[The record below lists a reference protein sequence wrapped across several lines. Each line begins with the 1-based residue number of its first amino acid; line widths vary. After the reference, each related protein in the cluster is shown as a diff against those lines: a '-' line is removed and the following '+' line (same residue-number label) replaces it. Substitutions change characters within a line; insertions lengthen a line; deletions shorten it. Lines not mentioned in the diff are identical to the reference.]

1 MPSPTPERLAVP
13 PLENGDVLTRDEFE
27 RRYEAMPHVKKAE
40 LIEGIVYM
48 TSPLKADHGIPHA
61 DIGLWLSTYRVAT
74 PGTLTLDNVSY
85 RIDQDNEFQPDLILM
100 VAPERGGQARIDH
113 EGFVTG
119 APELIVEVASSS
131 ASKDLHQKFNVYRRV
146 GVQEYCV
153 WQVRDRAIGW
163 WELRA
168 GRYVPLPEAPGGAL
182 CSRVFP
188 GLWLDAPALLRGD
201 MPTVLE
207 HLQAGLRSLEHADF
221 VARLESR
228 REGRA

>member
-1 MPSPTPERLAVP
+1 MSTPTPEQLADDLAVP
-13 PLENGDVLTRDEFE
+13 PLENGDFLTRDEFE
-27 RRYEAMPHVKKAE
+27 RRYAAMPHIKKAE

-61 DIGLWLSTYRVAT
+61 DLGLWLSTYRVAT

-100 VAPERGGQARIDH
+100 IAPERGGRGRIDKD
-113 EGFVTG
+113 GFVEG

-131 ASKDLHQKFNVYRRV
+131 TSKDLHQKFNVYRRA

-153 WQVRDRAIGW
+153 WQVRDRAIAW
-163 WELRA
+163 WELRI
-168 GRYVPLPEAPGGAL
+168 GRYEPLPANAEGVL
-182 CSRVFP
+182 RSRIFP

-201 MPTVLE
+201 MPAVLE
-207 HLQAGLRSLEHADF
+207 RLQAGLRAPEHAAF
-221 VARLESR
+221 IVQIGA
-228 REGRA
+228 